1 MKSNKVTRMSR
12 IIDVAVLAAVLLL
25 LQSCGKAPEPVDEAA
40 VQAPPA
46 AAEPAPAPEPQAHVV
61 EIRAVGKTF
70 QGPAEIPSGWVTFR
84 FVNASS
90 MIHFAIIDVP
100 PENVTIQ
107 MLSDVVMQPFQEA
120 MDAMNAGDDEAVG
133 AAFAKFPEWIGE
145 LGRNGGP
152 GMLSA
157 GRIGQTTVYL
167 EPGHYIM
174 ECYVKSGGVFH
185 TTSPGPGQLGMM
197 LDLTVTDE
205 PSGAPEPE
213 ANLSLAVRNSGL
225 ELAGGAP
232 RPGTN
237 TIRVD
242 FIEQQALPSFV
253 GNDVHLMRVDGPDSI
268 ALADAWMDWRSPD
281 GLEDPAPVTFL
292 GGINDLPAG
301 AHGYFTVDLEPGDYA
316 FIAEMPGPEAAGF
329 VLPFGVAAEAP

>member
-1 MKSNKVTRMSR
+1 MSR
-12 IIDVAVLAAVLLL
+12 ITEFAVLAAALLL
-25 LQSCGKAPEPVDEAA
+25 LQSCGKAPESAGEAA
-40 VQAPPA
+40 VQEPPA
-46 AAEPAPAPEPQAHVV
+46 AAEPAPAPEPQPHVV

-107 MLSDVVMQPFQEA
+107 MLSNVVMQPFQEA

-157 GRIGQTTVYL
+157 GRIGETTVYL

-174 ECYVKSGGVFH
+174 ECYVKSDGVFH

-197 LDLTVTDE
+197 LDLTVTGE
-205 PSGAPEPE
+205 ASGAPEPK
-213 ANLSLAVRNSGL
+213 ANAALAIRNTGF
-225 ELAGGAP
+225 ELVEGAF

-253 GNDVHLMRVDGPDSI
+253 GNDVHLMRVDNPESI
-268 ALADAWMDWRSPD
+268 ALADAWMDWRLPD

-301 AHGYFTVDLEPGDYA
+301 SHGYFTVDLEPGDYA

-329 VLPFGVAAEAP
+329 VLPFAVAAEAP

>member
-1 MKSNKVTRMSR
+1 MRRLLKIAAT
-12 IIDVAVLAAVLLL
+12 VAALSLLHG
-25 LQSCGKAPEPVDEAA
+25 CGQEPAQQE
-40 VQAPPA
+40 QAS
-46 AAEPAPAPEPQAHVV
+46 AEPGPHVV

-70 QGPAEIPSGWVTFR
+70 EGPTQIPSGWTTFR

-90 MIHFAIIDVP
+90 MIHFALIDVP
-100 PENVTIQ
+100 PDGVTIEGFTNT
-107 MLSDVVMQPFQEA
+107 VGEYFQEA
-120 MDAMNAGDDEAVG
+120 MDAMNAGDDEGVK
-133 AAFAKFPEWIGE
+133 AAFAKFPAWIAD
-145 LGRNGGP
+145 LGRLGGP

-167 EPGHYIM
+167 EPGHYFL
-174 ECYVKSGGVFH
+174 ECYIKSDGVFH
-185 TTSPGPGQLGMM
+185 TTSPGDGKIGMM

-213 ANLSLAVRNSGL
+213 ANVTLAVRNSGL
-225 ELAGGAP
+225 EIARGALRAGV
-232 RPGTN
+232 N

-253 GNDVHLMRVDGPDSI
+253 GNDVHLMRVDGENSI
-268 ALADAWMDWRSPD
+268 AMADAWLDWRTKE

-301 AHGYFTVDLEPGDYA
+301 SHGYFTVNLQPGEYA
-316 FIAEMPGPEAAGF
+316 FIAEMPGPKAAGF
-329 VLPFGVAAEAP
+329 VLPFTIPATP